1 MYFKLLI
8 IVIIVI
14 VIMLYKP
21 SNRESFTEINNS
33 IRNQIDLEDKVN
45 NITLRALKDNKL
57 RKEIEEEM
65 IEIYKKIKIDKKLFD
80 YLKFKNVINGEG
92 MPIFIRESE
101 EELLKNKVRI
111 IQLTT
116 KKFE

>member
-14 VIMLYKP
+14 VIILYRP
-21 SNRESFTEINNS
+21 SNIESFTEINS
-33 IRNQIDLEDKVN
+33 SLRNQIDLEDKVH
-45 NITLRALKDNKL
+45 NITMRALKDNKL
-57 RKEIEEEM
+57 RKEIEEM
-65 IEIYKKIKIDKKLFD
+65 IEIYKKIKKDKELFE

-111 IQLTT
+111 IELTT